1 MIDNAVSHTYNS
13 IRDKITE
20 LFGSTAESIPEEQ
33 AALANELLNL
43 TESWLNT
50 TRESVYSLF
59 GEVAGAIII
68 LGAIL
73 ARSSGIIK
81 VCWIR

>member
-20 LFGSTAESIPEEQ
+20 LFGSTAESIPGEQ

-43 TESWLNT
+43 TEN
-50 TRESVYSLF
+50 
-59 GEVAGAIII
+59 G
-68 LGAIL
+68 
-73 ARSSGIIK
+73 
-81 VCWIR
+81 